1 MTAAASRHHYSYSP
15 SPYKTLPIT
24 MPSKS
29 PAGYYPVSRVAVS
42 PPDLSDA
49 STVSGGRTSAAS
61 YSVNSDSYAGS
72 VSGDY
77 ETSSGGSYNGVDV
90 VDMLSDRMNSAFD
103 PIRLDKNLAKQ
114 AKR

>member
-1 MTAAASRHHYSYSP
+1 
-15 SPYKTLPIT
+15 

-29 PAGYYPVSRVAVS
+29 PAYYPVSRVAVS
-42 PPDLSDA
+42 PPDVSDA
-49 STVSGGRTSAAS
+49 STVTGGRTSTAS

-90 VDMLSDRMNSAFD
+90 VDMLSERMNSAFD